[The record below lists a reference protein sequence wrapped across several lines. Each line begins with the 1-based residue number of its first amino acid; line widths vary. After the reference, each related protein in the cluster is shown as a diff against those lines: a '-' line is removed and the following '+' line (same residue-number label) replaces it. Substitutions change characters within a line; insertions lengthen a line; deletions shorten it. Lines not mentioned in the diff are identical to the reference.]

1 MDIKTIP
8 TEFII
13 YDVPDH
19 NNHKAILL
27 DLINKIPANPYKE
40 VSKTDWNL
48 PKSFKRKYINYF
60 YSNIAKNMM
69 DQQKKYFKAKS
80 WKIEN
85 GWFQQYQEKSSH
97 CYHTHPEV
105 SFTNVYFLELPDK
118 QFKTFIQ
125 SGGKEYNYKAQE
137 GQIITFPAHLL
148 HKSKENGNLRK
159 TVISF
164 NSNFHY

>member
-1 MDIKTIP
+1 
-8 TEFII
+8 
-13 YDVPDH
+13 
-19 NNHKAILL
+19 
-27 DLINKIPANPYKE
+27 
-40 VSKTDWNL
+40 
-48 PKSFKRKYINYF
+48 
-60 YSNIAKNMM
+60 M

-97 CYHTHPEV
+97 YYHTHPGV
-105 SFTNVYFLELPDK
+105 NFTNVYFLELPDK

-148 HKSKENGNLRK
+148 HRSKENGNFRK